1 MYNCNHIVIQINCDD
16 GGIKLFFIIITI
28 IYYYHFSQHLMFPEP
43 TVMVNKNFN
52 YICSFE
58 RDPFRIKLIQSTV
71 NDLNLGY
78 KFYHKVSSSLGW
90 CSWESLFS
98 RRHWLTFEK
107 PVQSHY
113 ESQTKMMIC
122 AQVLKRSAC
131 DGPSFK
137 FSSFYVKSRNKSG

>member
-1 MYNCNHIVIQINCDD
+1 MYICNHIVIQINCDD
-16 GGIKLFFIIITI
+16 GGIKILLLLILFF
-28 IYYYHFSQHLMFPEP
+28 FSQHLLFPEP
-43 TVMVNKNFN
+43 IVILNKNCN

-113 ESQTKMMIC
+113 ESQMKMMIG
-122 AQVLKRSAC
+122 AEVLKRSAC
-131 DGPSFK
+131 DAPSFK
-137 FSSFYVKSRNKSG
+137 FSSFDVKSRNK